1 MNRHRCSS
9 GELYAWGDRLPLLPL
24 VGLKRLLPS
33 ITISLW
39 GLIGAFIVGWVGW
52 FYLTAPVGQRPSELV
67 VIDAA
72 VAHPHRLIAQL
83 KPHQH
88 AVFLKAHAPDSLI
101 ELTQILTRYRNL
113 KAIHLISHGS
123 PGQLQLGQ
131 MGVNTAALVVH
142 RSQLRQWQQA
152 MTPKADILIYGC
164 DVAIDDVGLTFLQTL
179 RQFTHADIAASSN
192 LTGSPQLK
200 GDWQLEVHLGQLET
214 PVALSDDTVSD
225 YDAVL
230 KQISVTTT
238 ADAGVG
244 SLRWAIAQANELPT
258 DDLIDLSRVQGAIAL
273 QSPLPAITSNLFLV
287 GNGDDTIRGSGKYRA
302 LEVDGGDVTIR
313 NLTLADGLAQGTDG
327 IDGAG
332 GSAGM
337 GGGLLIRRGT
347 VQLSQVE
354 FVNNQAMGGSGS
366 QQPPAQIQIQHEKTR
381 FKANRGAIIGINGAS
396 FSAHPLAKPP
406 LTVDISSTNEK
417 MKANR
422 GAIAGVNGIGINGI
436 GAIAFGG
443 GGGFGG
449 FGNAGNG
456 GNGGNAGVNGGNG
469 GDGGNGGNGGVGI
482 FGTIAPRDDQN
493 SIGAIAFGGGGGFGG
508 FGNAG
513 NGGNGGNATTDVA
526 DGGHGGN
533 GGDGGNGGNGGGGG
547 AGGIPGHAGRTG
559 LGGFGGGDGGVGYSG
574 SGGGLG
580 GAVFIRSGSLIL
592 HQVRFIGNAAIA
604 GSGVSPGQGKGGA
617 LFITSNR
624 MGDQSSPEASSRVL
638 VLGDPPEFID
648 NIASDAAG
656 VPTDNNDIYGVLI
669 KSPSRI

>member
-456 GNGGNAGVNGGNG
+456 GNGGNA
-469 GDGGNGGNGGVGI
+469 
-482 FGTIAPRDDQN
+482 
-493 SIGAIAFGGGGGFGG
+493 
-508 FGNAG
+508 
-513 NGGNGGNATTDVA
+513 TTDVA